1 MRWLKT
7 VAIAVSV
14 LVTGCATS
22 MQYNYQYTPKNQ
34 TLGFEVKDDR
44 AQEEKEGEIMSLVI
58 TSDQYGIYRLG
69 DDQVIPDRVK
79 YVSELFASKANARFN
94 GKTVSIKKFEIFNNQ
109 QNALRGSSLAGSL
122 GGIVGAAIHAAADPE
137 ANALIEV
144 NLAIEVD
151 GNTYST
157 KAIKPYVIDRWSGIT
172 KEAVAEEIRKAMDL
186 GVDDII
192 KKVSGSA

>member
-1 MRWLKT
+1 MKWVKL
-7 VAIAVSV
+7 AALALSV
-14 LVTGCATS
+14 FVTGCATS
-22 MQYNYQYTPKNQ
+22 MQYNYQYTPTNQ
-34 TLGFEVKDDR
+34 ALGFDVKDER

-79 YVSELFASKANARFN
+79 YVSELFAAKAADKFS

-109 QNALRGSSLAGSL
+109 QSALRGNALAGSM
-122 GGIVGAAIHAAADPE
+122 GGIIGSAIHAAADPE

-151 GNTYST
+151 GNNYTT
-157 KAIKPYVIDRWSGIT
+157 KAIQPYVIDRWSGIT
-172 KEAVAEEIRKAMDL
+172 KEAIAEEIRKAMDL
-186 GVDDII
+186 GADDII
-192 KKVSGSA
+192 KKMSGPA